1 LLAARVL
8 AEHFDRVTVLERDRI
23 PLVPVPRKGVPQ
35 ARHAHAL
42 LARGQQVLEE
52 LFPGLEQE
60 LVAAG
65 AVRLDAADDIA
76 WLTPPG
82 WGVRFRSGLSML
94 SAGRDLLEWGAR
106 LRVAQLPRVRFLEE
120 VDVTCLL
127 TDAATTA
134 VTGVALL
141 HRPAG
146 GAAMPEELE
155 ADLVVDA

>member
-1 LLAARVL
+1 
-8 AEHFDRVTVLERDRI
+8 
-23 PLVPVPRKGVPQ
+23 
-35 ARHAHAL
+35 
-42 LARGQQVLEE
+42 QQVLEE

-76 WLTPPG
+76 WLTPAG

-94 SAGRDLLEWGAR
+94 SAGRDLLEWGVR

-141 HRPAG
+141 RRPAG

-155 ADLVVDA
+155 ADLVVDASGRGSRAPQWLEALGYGRPEETVVDSHLSYASRLYRC